1 MIKFHLYIALLC
13 SQWVKNV
20 NPIIGIGA
28 CCYNRSLIF
37 ILCFAIYFRGYIPSS
52 FPWFVNMKLQS
63 SCLLVTTIVCTIVF
77 WTAIQFCL
85 WLLLLLID
93 YCCKVA
99 LSCLIDTGV
108 KLKPW
113 DWSATVCVCLD
124 KDNLGP
130 IFFKPWPSTSRL
142 SIEHLIRDLW
152 SVNIIGWPLSIPL
165 NS

>member
-1 MIKFHLYIALLC
+1 MSWKHQSF
-13 SQWVKNV
+13 
-20 NPIIGIGA
+20 IGICA

-37 ILCFAIYFRGYIPSS
+37 VLCFAISFRGYNPSS
-52 FPWFVNMKLQS
+52 FPWFVNMRLQS

-77 WTAIQFCL
+77 ETAIQFCL
-85 WLLLLLID
+85 WLLLLLIAW
-93 YCCKVA
+93 CHKVA

-108 KLKPW
+108 ILKPW

-130 IFFKPWPSTSRL
+130 MFFKPWRFDWRL
-142 SIEHLIRDLW
+142 SIEHLIWDLM
-152 SVNIIGWPLSIPL
+152 SVNIIGLPLSSPL